1 MVHVDV
7 EFCIFVDN
15 FECELNIWLLK
26 SRFITKEQLAF
37 IFSFIVIFTFWIRL
51 ETWCNVKFS
60 KSLLKFNLIP
70 MSQTKI
76 QM

>member
-15 FECELNIWLLK
+15 FEYELNIWLLK

-51 ETWCNVKFS
+51 WKLDVMSNFPNHFYNSTW
-60 KSLLKFNLIP
+60 
-70 MSQTKI
+70 
-76 QM
+76 